1 MKNKKRISN
10 QNATGALRSILTV
23 AAGACCLFSA
33 TFVCADEVAQA
44 QKESQIVSDE
54 LFGMSI
60 SDLMKVKVSVASLF
74 EESELDV
81 ASSVSLIQA
90 KDWEKTGARRI
101 SDVLESVP
109 SVSSYPTWGGAEAI
123 AIRGYATELSV
134 RGLANTLDGIPLNTY
149 VYATSMYDKPL
160 INLAH
165 LDRVEM
171 IRGPGSTLYGTDA
184 FHGVISRKLKSS
196 DANEVVLS
204 GRTSTSDYYNSSV
217 FVSQNKGNINF
228 NFGAAVAN
236 QGAQDL
242 GYHYTSPDDGLVY
255 SSDRDYEYR
264 DLSAYTTLQMGD
276 FDSTAMKFTVYV
288 DDFESSEF
296 PGIGTQFFSR
306 IPLSFD
312 VDSTSLT
319 EDREHSGQT
328 SNFWLSALD
337 VSHVIAEKYTLETK
351 LYHWQSKQRWEFDNT
366 RYPTSLTTRTNV
378 TLPCRN
384 ATNST
389 PNPIYCPH
397 DLIQGS
403 DEHRSG
409 AHVYIKAI
417 EEQLNTQWAFGFG
430 RDRLKVD
437 ASEFQRVERDGN
449 ILLDQSNPYLG
460 AKRTIDFAL
469 FQARTNFYDEQ
480 LQLVYGIRADDYSDV
495 ERHYSPRVG
504 AIFNVSQGYTTKLL
518 YGHAFRAPTA
528 LEKMGSVQGVDPN
541 SDIKPEEIDTVEWV
555 NVFYGRDYSL
565 EGTLFQS
572 KWDEGIV
579 LAPSSGVRNQY
590 VNTGENES
598 WGAEL
603 SARKQFSQL
612 TLQSAASYV
621 ESENKDNSTD
631 YLAFPTWLL
640 TVQGNYL
647 FQDANVELILKQR
660 VMLDYAEGD
669 YLGSSKPQS
678 SDDYYRTDLSV
689 VKNLDGLA
697 FNGEQQ
703 LFFHLRNVFDRDNTV
718 ASLYNSE
725 GGLAESGIGADV
737 GVKFTW

>member
-1 MKNKKRISN
+1 MS
-10 QNATGALRSILTV
+10 ACMSLASLCVSSFVV
-23 AAGACCLFSA
+23 ADSA
-33 TFVCADEVAQA
+33 NTNTQA
-44 QKESQIVSDE
+44 SKPVSDA
-54 LFGMSI
+54 LFKMSI
-60 SDLMKVKVSVASLF
+60 SDLMQVKVSVSSLF
-74 EESELDV
+74 EESELDA
-81 ASSVSLIQA
+81 ASSISVLQA
-90 KDWEKTGARRI
+90 KDWEKTGARRL
-101 SDVLESVP
+101 SDALESAP
-109 SVSSYPTWGGAEAI
+109 SVTTYPTWGGAEAI

-134 RGLANTLDGIPLNTY
+134 RGIANTLDGIPLNTY
-149 VYATSMYDKPL
+149 VYATSLYDKPL

-184 FHGVISRKLKSS
+184 FHGVISRQLKSS

-204 GRTSTSDYYNSSV
+204 GRTGTSDYHSSSV
-217 FVSQNKGNINF
+217 FVSQNKGDINF
-228 NFGAAVAN
+228 NFGAAIAK
-236 QGAQDL
+236 QDAQDL
-242 GYHYTSPDDGLVY
+242 DYRYSSPDDGFVY
-255 SSDRDYEYR
+255 SSERDYEYR
-264 DLSAYTTLQMGD
+264 DLSAYTTLRMGNV
-276 FDSTAMKFTVYV
+276 DSTEMKFTLYV

-296 PGIGTQFFSR
+296 PGIGTQFFTR
-306 IPLSFD
+306 IPVSFD
-312 VDSTSLT
+312 VESASLT

-337 VSHVIAEKYTLETK
+337 LSHVFAEKYTLETK
-351 LYHWQSKQRWEFDNT
+351 LYHWQSKQRWAFDNT

-384 ATNST
+384 ATNAS

-397 DLIQGS
+397 ELYQEA

-409 AHVYIKAI
+409 AHVYVKAI
-417 EEQLNTQWAFGFG
+417 EESLNTQWAFGFG

-437 ASEFQRVERDGN
+437 GSDFQRVAPDGSL
-449 ILLDQSNPYLG
+449 LLDQSNPYLG

-480 LQLVYGIRADDYSDV
+480 FQLVYGMRADDYSDV

-504 AIFNVSQGYTTKLL
+504 GILNVSSRYTTKLL

-528 LEKMGSVQGVDPN
+528 LERLGSVQGVDPN
-541 SDIKPEEIDTVEWV
+541 ADIKPEEIDTLEWV
-555 NVFYGRDYSL
+555 NVLYGRDYSI

-579 LAPSSGVRNQY
+579 LVPSSGVRNQY

-598 WGAEL
+598 WGIEF
-603 SARKQFSQL
+603 SGRKQFSQL
-612 TLQSAASYV
+612 SLHSSASYV
-621 ESENKDNSTD
+621 ESENKDMGTD
-631 YLAFPTWLL
+631 YLAFPRWLF
-640 TVQGNYL
+640 TVQGSYL
-647 FQDANVELILKQR
+647 FHDANIELILKQR

-669 YLGSSKPQS
+669 YLGASKPQS
-678 SDDYYRTDLSV
+678 ADNYYRTDLSI

-703 LFFHLRNVFDRDNTV
+703 VFFHLRNVFDRDNTV
-718 ASLYNSE
+718 ASLYNAE
-725 GGLAESGIGADV
+725 GGLSERGIGADV